1 MWLDWFRLERR
12 PSYRVTAGPRARTL
26 CFPGIGWPVFPHCE
40 GHPATFFSLQPLS
53 SKSLIQC
60 LYSVSP
66 SASPSTP
73 FPQLSSC
80 QYYNLSPSSLPS
92 LHKWSW
98 RRSICVVLYVV
109 QHTFVRLNF
118 WNTMQTDLHRLCLR
132 RLCRALHSTSL
143 NVFFPHC
150 VVCGLGPFSQ
160 PHSLLCSVL
169 SGRLDW
175 LMWKVCAEHT
185 TSAFGSGIL
194 IHTRNTRLP
203 QSLTPNPATHCFLIP
218 FLSFSSFTHSEH
230 QVVQMEGS

>member
-1 MWLDWFRLERR
+1 MQKRKPTQLGFCQVLKMLWLSQLRGR
-12 PSYRVTAGPRARTL
+12 AGRDGDRHQKRQAQTSDTH
-26 CFPGIGWPVFPHCE
+26 PGYLGTYIE
-40 GHPATFFSLQPLS
+40 G
-53 SKSLIQC
+53 
-60 LYSVSP
+60 
-66 SASPSTP
+66 
-73 FPQLSSC
+73 
-80 QYYNLSPSSLPS
+80 
-92 LHKWSW
+92 
-98 RRSICVVLYVV
+98 RRSPTEPHIPLHVVLS
-109 QHTFVRLNF
+109 TFVRLNF

-230 QVVQMEGS
+230 QVVRMEGS